1 MNDTGNKNRAVESEC
16 GPFHLSQLRGA
27 QSIVF
32 TKAPYLLSAASVA
45 GSKEA
50 QGPLG
55 KYFDLTN
62 EDDLFGAETWEE
74 AESNMQKEACVL
86 ALGKSHVDPK
96 SVRYLFGGDLLRQG
110 IATSMGVE
118 DLQIPIFGL
127 YGACSTSGE
136 ALALA
141 AMSVAAGY
149 GDYMLA
155 VTSSHFGS
163 AEKEFRF
170 PLGYANQ
177 RPLSAHWTVTASG
190 AFLVGSHLNK
200 IHSDKQ
206 HQRKSQFRH
215 IRITGVTIGKIVD
228 FGLKDSQN
236 MGACMAPA
244 ATDTIYRN
252 FQDLGRTQED
262 YDQIITGDLGYIGQS
277 ILFDLMKSRG
287 YDIRKKHM
295 DCGMTI
301 FDQETQ
307 DTHAGGSGCGCAA
320 STLASYILPKLESGE
335 WRKILFVP
343 TGALMSTV
351 SFNEGASVPGIAHL
365 WNIKACGV
373 LHLFLQRLFRSLHI
387 LSRHILQWKDIHL
400 FLQTILLHGIIL
412 PDHKRWSYNFLC
424 RENDQTSAIHY
435 HSFQQQ
441 NKSHRWRSEHAFY
454 LPYHIWSHDFRFRIR
469 SVLNS

>member
-50 QGPLG
+50 QGPIG

-170 PLGYANQ
+170 PLSYANQ
-177 RPLSAHWTVTASG
+177 RPLSAQWTVTGSG
-190 AFLVGSHLNK
+190 AFIVGKNRSHV
-200 IHSDKQ
+200 
-206 HQRKSQFRH
+206 
-215 IRITGVTIGKIVD
+215 RITGVTVGKIVD
-228 FGLKDSQN
+228 YGLKDSQN

-244 ATDTIYRN
+244 ACDTIIRN
-252 FQDLGRTQED
+252 LEDFERKEED
-262 YDQIITGDLGYIGQS
+262 YDRIITGDLGYVGQS
-277 ILFDLMKSRG
+277 IF
-287 YDIRKKHM
+287 
-295 DCGMTI
+295 C
-301 FDQETQ
+301 
-307 DTHAGGSGCGCAA
+307 
-320 STLASYILPKLESGE
+320 
-335 WRKILFVP
+335 
-343 TGALMSTV
+343 
-351 SFNEGASVPGIAHL
+351 
-365 WNIKACGV
+365 
-373 LHLFLQRLFRSLHI
+373 
-387 LSRHILQWKDIHL
+387 
-400 FLQTILLHGIIL
+400 LL
-412 PDHKRWSYNFLC
+412 Y
-424 RENDQTSAIHY
+424 TSP
-435 HSFQQQ
+435 SP
-441 NKSHRWRSEHAFY
+441 R
-454 LPYHIWSHDFRFRIR
+454 D
-469 SVLNS
+469 